1 MSEYGPEQWKTE
13 QREELVV
20 FRGGMTQ
27 SAGGI
32 QKPKRRSSMEK
43 DAGQLGAVL
52 QDLPVS
58 EPEAAWASVSW

>member
-1 MSEYGPEQWKTE
+1 
-13 QREELVV
+13 
-20 FRGGMTQ
+20 MTQ

-52 QDLPVS
+52 QDLLVS
-58 EPEAAWASVSW
+58 EPAAAWASVSW

>member
-1 MSEYGPEQWKTE
+1 
-13 QREELVV
+13 
-20 FRGGMTQ
+20 
-27 SAGGI
+27 
-32 QKPKRRSSMEK
+32 MEK